1 MTSLTHVEGNLQV
14 ISLNKNKVLTCTG
27 SSHWLKGL
35 TLISAINLL
44 VILEV
49 CILFLLTHMYS
60 QENFCFISFTGFSL
74 FTFRSC
80 TYIIKYKKNHE
91 AMSILI
97 WVLLTYF
104 CTLEFG
110 GEVLLPFFFY
120 FASWWKTPVKMSV
133 TCHWTDVKHHHLH
146 IYCSKVGKPANVGHF
161 HTLTCQ
167 LWLKIHHWELLSW
180 ELSVFGLSRD
190 FVFLLRN

>member
-1 MTSLTHVEGNLQV
+1 MTSLTHVEGNAHLQV

-44 VILEV
+44 VILQV

-60 QENFCFISFTGFSL
+60 QEIFCLISFTGFSL
-74 FTFRSC
+74 STFRSC

-104 CTLEFG
+104 CALEFG
-110 GEVLLPFFFY
+110 GEVLLPFFFVV
-120 FASWWKTPVKMSV
+120 FFTLLA
-133 TCHWTDVKHHHLH
+133 DGKH
-146 IYCSKVGKPANVGHF
+146 
-161 HTLTCQ
+161 
-167 LWLKIHHWELLSW
+167 
-180 ELSVFGLSRD
+180 
-190 FVFLLRN
+190 LLRWVWHVTESRSETPLPSHLLL

>member
-1 MTSLTHVEGNLQV
+1 MTSLTHVEGNADLQV

-44 VILEV
+44 VILQV

-60 QENFCFISFTGFSL
+60 QEISFLLLVSVCL
-74 FTFRSC
+74 LLDLAH
-80 TYIIKYKKNHE
+80 ILLNIKKNHE

-104 CTLEFG
+104 CALEFG
-110 GEVLLPFFFY
+110 GEVLLPFFFV
-120 FASWWKTPVKMSV
+120 FFFTLLA
-133 TCHWTDVKHHHLH
+133 DGKH
-146 IYCSKVGKPANVGHF
+146 
-161 HTLTCQ
+161 
-167 LWLKIHHWELLSW
+167 
-180 ELSVFGLSRD
+180 
-190 FVFLLRN
+190 LLRWVWHVTESRSETPLPSHLLL